1 MTANRS
7 ESSLA
12 WLEPGDDFPPVSTA
26 WGPQSPA
33 PGLLAAGG
41 ALDVTTL
48 CQAYR
53 EGIFPWYSTGQ
64 PILWWSTD
72 PRMVLQTAHFR
83 LAPSLRKQIRSLI
96 KQNRL
101 EIRFDGHF
109 SQVIHHCASTPRH
122 GQSGT
127 WIIPDM
133 VRAYMALHAAGHA
146 HCVETWLDGQLVG
159 GLYAVNIGRMVYGES
174 MFSHVSNA
182 SKIALCA
189 LVAFCRTQHMPL
201 IDCQQETPHLASL
214 GANPVARTDF
224 LREVQQLTIQPSPHW
239 AFAPTHWDSVLTH
252 RQP

>member
-72 PRMVLQTAHFR
+72 PRMVLHTTHF
-83 LAPSLRKQIRSLI
+83 
-96 KQNRL
+96 
-101 EIRFDGHF
+101 
-109 SQVIHHCASTPRH
+109 
-122 GQSGT
+122 
-127 WIIPDM
+127 
-133 VRAYMALHAAGHA
+133 
-146 HCVETWLDGQLVG
+146 
-159 GLYAVNIGRMVYGES
+159 
-174 MFSHVSNA
+174 
-182 SKIALCA
+182 
-189 LVAFCRTQHMPL
+189 
-201 IDCQQETPHLASL
+201 
-214 GANPVARTDF
+214 
-224 LREVQQLTIQPSPHW
+224 
-239 AFAPTHWDSVLTH
+239 
-252 RQP
+252 

>member
-1 MTANRS
+1 MTAAPS
-7 ESSLA
+7 EPLLA
-12 WLEPGDDFPPVSTA
+12 WLQPGDDFPSASTA
-26 WGPQSPA
+26 WDPQSPA

-53 EGIFPWYSTGQ
+53 HGIFPWYSSGQ
-64 PILWWSTD
+64 PILWWSTN
-72 PRMVLQTAHFR
+72 PRMVLRTAHFR
-83 LAPSLRKQIRSLI
+83 LASSLRKQIRSLI

-101 EIRFDGHF
+101 EIHFDHHF
-109 SQVIHHCASTPRH
+109 SQVIRLCATTPRH
-122 GQSGT
+122 GQSGS

-133 VRAYMALHAAGHA
+133 VEAYMALHTAGHA

-189 LVAFCRTQHMPL
+189 LVAFCRTQEMPL
-201 IDCQQETPHLASL
+201 IDCQQETAHLASM
-214 GANPVARTDF
+214 GANPVARSVF
-224 LREVQQLTIQPSPHW
+224 LREMQQLIDQPRPHW
-239 AFAPTHWDSVLTH
+239 TFSPAHWESVLTH
-252 RQP
+252 RLP